1 MSHYTRWNTLA
12 SMIDRFLMLFDDV
25 RMAVLLMNKKWPFND
40 DGSDKQRLINLRNAL
55 KSMELAIKKLGSR
68 ETNLLGAEKIYQFI
82 IKQLPQV
89 QLRPKGLFQHVDN
102 LQPGHV
108 LD

>member
-1 MSHYTRWNTLA
+1 MSLYARWNTLA

-68 ETNLLGAEKIYQFI
+68 ETNLLGEMQ
-82 IKQLPQV
+82 
-89 QLRPKGLFQHVDN
+89 N
-102 LQPGHV
+102 
-108 LD
+108 